1 MDIQAEIL
9 IEVIVLLT
17 AACAAAWA
25 LLAGPLRIA
34 PKACRQYAVANG
46 LLMLGLILNALRTE
60 GASYITWFGADLSL
74 IAGII
79 MMRFGT
85 VFLFRL
91 PINYKPELLLLAV
104 VIFAMLMVPPSVESQ
119 HYLGIVFSLAAALL
133 FVRLGESTYKG
144 LLPSVG
150 HNITLLLVMP
160 LILAAVLFLV
170 RLGLIMTQ
178 EDAEARFISIHTAE
192 AVPMLWFYLVLS
204 LSINVVAMGNALT
217 RLVQKIRVLAD
228 RDMLTGLWNRR
239 SAELRLR
246 ELNLRWQ
253 KGREPFAIV
262 LLDLDHFKKINDK
275 LGHQAGDAALRQ
287 AALILSHSL
296 RETDMLCRFGGEEFL
311 VILSGVG
318 IKQAHLVAEKLR
330 ESLAATALRWDDDEV
345 VLSASFGCAAM
356 VDGMSVS
363 QLISAADHAMY
374 QAKAGGRNCVM
385 DSAAGPL
392 QV

>member
-46 LLMLGLILNALRTE
+46 LLMLGLILNTFRSE
-60 GASYITWFGADLSL
+60 EPSYLAWFGADLSL
-74 IAGII
+74 IGGII

-91 PINYKPELLLLAV
+91 PMNYKPELLLLAV
-104 VIFAMLMVPPSVESQ
+104 VIFAMLLVPPSVESQ
-119 HYLGIVFSLAAALL
+119 HYLGIVFSLAAAVL
-133 FVRLGESTYKG
+133 FARLGVSTYKG
-144 LLPSVG
+144 LLPGVG
-150 HNITLLLVMP
+150 ASITLMLVMP
-160 LILAAVLFLV
+160 LILAAALFLV
-170 RLGLIMTQ
+170 RLGLILTQ
-178 EDAEARFISIHTAE
+178 EHAEERFISIHTAD

-204 LSINVVAMGNALT
+204 LSINVVAIGNALT

-246 ELNLRWQ
+246 ELYLRWQ
-253 KGREPFAIV
+253 KGRESFAIV

-287 AALILSHSL
+287 AALILSNSL

-311 VILSGVG
+311 VILAGAG

-356 VDGMSVS
+356 AEGMSIS

-374 QAKAGGRNCVM
+374 QAKACGRNCVM
-385 DSAAGPL
+385 DSAAGPV
-392 QV
+392 QG

>member
-34 PKACRQYAVANG
+34 PRACRQYAVANG
-46 LLMLGLILNALRTE
+46 LLMLGLILNTLRTE
-60 GASYITWFGADLSL
+60 EPSYLTWFGADLSL
-74 IAGII
+74 LAGII

-85 VFLFRL
+85 VLLFRL
-91 PINYKPELLLLAV
+91 PMNYKPELLLLAV
-104 VIFAMLMVPPSVESQ
+104 VIFSMLMVPPSVASQ
-119 HYLGIVFSLAAALL
+119 RYLGIVFSLAAAVL
-133 FVRLGESTYKG
+133 FVRLGISTYRG
-144 LLPSVG
+144 LLPGVG
-150 HNITLLLVMP
+150 RNITLMLVMP

-170 RLGLIMTQ
+170 RLGLILTQ
-178 EDAEARFISIHTAE
+178 DHAEARFISIHTAE

-204 LSINVVAMGNALT
+204 VSINVVAMGNALT

-246 ELNLRWQ
+246 ELYQRWQ
-253 KGREPFAIV
+253 KGRESFSLV

-287 AALILSHSL
+287 AALILGNSL

-311 VILSGVG
+311 VILPGAG
-318 IKQAHLVAEKLR
+318 IKQAHHVAEKLR
-330 ESLAATALRWDDDEV
+330 ENLAATALRWDDDEV
-345 VLSASFGCAAM
+345 ALSASFGCAAIA
-356 VDGMSVS
+356 DGLSVS
-363 QLISAADHAMY
+363 QLISSADHAMY
-374 QAKAGGRNCVM
+374 QAKAGGRNCVV
-385 DSAAGPL
+385 DSTAGPV
-392 QV
+392 QG